1 MTSVEKPITAPDNP
15 NQVARRAIDPAVLL
29 AVWCS
34 MFAYS
39 VLAAPIPAVNEPHYL
54 CKAKHYWQPDWCAN
68 DFFLQSSNAHTVF
81 FATVGSLTQWLSFE
95 QTAWIGRVIAIA
107 ILALGW
113 CNLLSTLVQCR
124 WLTLH
129 SLWLFLALQS
139 CGNFSGEWLVGGVE
153 GKVFSYGLLFYA
165 FGEIQRGRVVLA
177 GASAGM
183 AIAFHPVIG
192 IWGVLAFVGT
202 AAVEWIWSRLRSSA
216 DQSNAVKAMAPR
228 PGIAQVF
235 IAYGAMAVCA
245 LPGLIPAIQLLGEP
259 ASPQTKAAANFIQ
272 VYYRLAHHLDPMR
285 FLPRAYYCYA
295 ALLVIW
301 VAAMFLRGRSTSQR
315 RFDTIVTFAV
325 LFALAGIVIG
335 WGPRPA
341 PQMAW
346 YAQRAQLLKFYP
358 FRLADVLVPLAV
370 SIAIVLPLQ
379 ARLPI
384 VVKHLGYGL
393 LFAMALVQCQVGVD
407 SNRYSGEL
415 RTDWIEA
422 CGWIDK
428 NLPPDVLVHS
438 PHNGWAFKWFAQ
450 RAEYVAFKDCPQD
463 ANGIVEWNRRLNFLK
478 RWFEDHYADEFYSA
492 DELRDLRRQTKITHI
507 LTDRLGPLELQP
519 IYHNESFQVYD
530 LKSLD

>member
-1 MTSVEKPITAPDNP
+1 MTSVEKPITADDNSHP
-15 NQVARRAIDPAVLL
+15 VANRGIDPAVLL

-34 MFAYS
+34 LFAYS
-39 VLAAPIPAVNEPHYL
+39 LLAAPIPAVNEPHYL
-54 CKAKHYWQPDWCAN
+54 CKAKNYWQPDWCAG

-81 FATVGSLTQWLSFE
+81 FATVGSLTQWLSLE
-95 QTAWIGRVIAIA
+95 QTAWIGRVIAIV

-124 WLTLH
+124 WSTLH
-129 SLWLFLALQS
+129 ILWLFLALQA

-165 FGEIQRGRVVLA
+165 LGEIQRDRLVLA
-177 GASAGM
+177 GASAGV

-192 IWGVLAFVGT
+192 LWGVLAFAGAIT
-202 AAVEWIWSRLRSSA
+202 VEWIWSRLRSNR
-216 DQSNAVKAMAPR
+216 QSNAAMVPSTR
-228 PGIAQVF
+228 PNIARVF
-235 IAYGAMAVCA
+235 MACGVMAICA

-259 ASPQTKAAANFIQ
+259 ASAQTKAAANYIQ

-301 VAAMFLRGRSTSQR
+301 VVAMFLRVRSPSQR
-315 RFDTIVTFAV
+315 RFDTIVAFAV

-370 SIAIVLPLQ
+370 SIAIVLPLH

-384 VVKHLGYGL
+384 IVKHLGYGL
-393 LFAMALVQCQVGVD
+393 LFAVTLVQCQVGVD
-407 SNRYSGEL
+407 LNRYSGEL
-415 RTDWIEA
+415 RTDWIAA
-422 CGWIDK
+422 CGWIDQ
-428 NLPPDVLVHS
+428 NLPKDVLVHS

-463 ANGIVEWNRRLNFLK
+463 PNGIVEWNRRLNFLK

-492 DELRDLRRQTKITHI
+492 DELRDLRRQTNITHI
-507 LTDRLGPLELQP
+507 LTDRLGPLALQP

>member
-1 MTSVEKPITAPDNP
+1 MNLEKQSITTDDDLNLVPH
-15 NQVARRAIDPAVLL
+15 RAIDPAVLL

-81 FATVGSLTQWLSFE
+81 FATVGSLTQWLSLE
-95 QTAWIGRVIAIA
+95 QTAWIGRVIAIG

-113 CNLLSTLVQCR
+113 CNLMSTLVQCR
-124 WLTLH
+124 WSTLH
-129 SLWLFLALQS
+129 ILWLFLLLQS

-153 GKVFSYGLLFYA
+153 AKVFSYGLLAYA
-165 FGEIQRGRVVLA
+165 FGEIQRSRFVVAGVTAGLA
-177 GASAGM
+177 V
-183 AIAFHPVIG
+183 AFHPVIG
-192 IWGVLAFVGT
+192 LWGILAYTGGGV
-202 AAVEWIWSRLRSSA
+202 VEWTWNRLRSNSHVTA
-216 DQSNAVKAMAPR
+216 AMMPSSR
-228 PGIAQVF
+228 FNVIRLFMGR
-235 IAYGAMAVCA
+235 CA
-245 LPGLIPAIQLLGEP
+245 FGLCVLPGLIPAIQLLAEP
-259 ASPQTKAAANFIQ
+259 ASDQTKAAANFIQ
-272 VYYRLAHHLDPMR
+272 VYYRLAHHLDPMQ
-285 FLPRAYYCYA
+285 FLPRAYYCYT

-301 VAAMFLRGRSTSQR
+301 VAAMFLRRRSQWQR
-315 RFDTIVTFAV
+315 RFDTIVAFAV

-370 SIAIVLPLQ
+370 SIAIVLPLHV
-379 ARLPI
+379 RMPI
-384 VVKHLGYGL
+384 ILKHLGYGL
-393 LFAMALVQCQVGVD
+393 LFAVALVQCQVGVD

-415 RTDWIEA
+415 RTDWIAA
-422 CGWIDK
+422 CHWIDQ
-428 NLPPDVLVHS
+428 NLPPDALVHS

-478 RWFEDHYADEFYSA
+478 RWFEDHYSDEFYSA
-492 DELRDLRRQTKITHI
+492 DELRDLRRQTEITHI